1 MTPQDFVSCVIVLHE
16 CCVRRRINSSVKDM
30 YDYQLKTPIL
40 TLRDNIKN
48 SLNVQF
54 CQRSED
60 SLRL

>member
-1 MTPQDFVSCVIVLHE
+1 
-16 CCVRRRINSSVKDM
+16 M